1 MEKEEKNIL
10 EEIRDC
16 YNNGLLSAL
25 VGAGFSKNVSDSFLG
40 WGELL
45 HEMVGTLY
53 AIEIKKNYDNYIH
66 QNRGT
71 RSKRK
76 TEKEIG
82 DEYIKEVS
90 QKEDYLEI
98 VSNYIRKKG
107 FRESVEVY
115 IESKIPY
122 ASYEDKAIHLY
133 IGNKKIETVPE
144 PNFSAHKELMRA
156 TRLQNIYTTNY
167 ENLLEVTTELLKE
180 DVLNLPKVV
189 VSGRELSNKLS
200 SCNIIKIHGNLRKN
214 GDAPFEFDGDKKLCY
229 IIAKEDYETYKEKHE
244 AFTALMRIAMLQGKF
259 MLLGFS
265 GSDANYKGWV
275 TWMSDVL
282 DNDSQDTKIYIID
295 VSGDNVSPELQLY
308 YKNHHTKVIN
318 LLTKEN
324 LHAIGFEDKK
334 ASLILKKLKN
344 KKKLDNENKRTI
356 QTHFLKFLNEGISD
370 SEVFI
375 NPDSQNYEI
384 RRSLS
389 VDDSQLLVLN
399 NIKQKNYDYRDL
411 WGEALSKIDDNN
423 AIDGIIQKIKDAKS
437 QNRFPKI
444 IYNQDS
450 VIDHIVRK
458 SQIDIHSAYLLALAI
473 DECGLNPHYYSRLIK
488 DYEELNK
495 LPLWSLLKEKE
506 GTFNGTET
514 QLSGTDDELVYENIQ
529 RNLFHL
535 KFKETNSIINNWK
548 PSRYFI
554 VIKAMRLATQ
564 ENKQDNAFMLLS
576 DYISKEDNL
585 STKLYAMQIAN
596 YISNRYP
603 WPYDTEV
610 LYQYGVD
617 GIGDVLNFMIQQ
629 LRGKVEAPKSRGWI
643 GSTMKFG
650 GSHPEY
656 ERSLRTLRFISDC
669 GIYLNY
675 GATCFFDKANWYLVF
690 QNLYEEFPYPCF
702 FYSIQYRDKDL
713 LTRVGQDFAYSRRLY
728 SFNEDI
734 LVKSL
739 NAIDDSNTPLCF
751 HEGLLYITCPLYM
764 AVDEEVWYH
773 LFRFHVFN
781 SFIKQINNYDINSSL
796 IRNIEYALLA
806 FRKPEHINSVFLDLL
821 THYRENPRLA
831 YSLIC
836 YHLHLKFI
844 KDHVPESITD
854 VLESLASSSPLT
866 DIIDLLA
873 FLKSETIL
881 PDSIKDDFISK
892 LVSTQIE
899 SIPKTATALNL
910 CLLVKD
916 EQNALTIAKRL
927 LLMHDIWHCGVMEN
941 GTGWTTPNYVR
952 LNVVKNLISWTD
964 EEFQCIKDN
973 LVSNIEKYEK
983 LHKSL
988 HDTEFMRN
996 VQIEYLAD
1004 VLQFIE
1010 SLDGERRL
1018 SLENTY
1024 KKVCM
1029 FLKERHGDKNFIEGM
1044 LSVQSADVD
1053 YAMKNVIK
1061 GIEVKGVKSYIDE
1074 LNYILDYVL
1083 SGGNAVNRAL
1093 SYVKVVIN
1101 NHSKE
1106 MIENRMCS
1114 KLYMIISLYKE
1125 RWESIKEF
1133 SPVWSFNHLH
1143 SIALF
1148 LQDNGYRDSES
1159 VNYWLNDPFVT
1170 KFIR

>member
-1 MEKEEKNIL
+1 M
-10 EEIRDC
+10 
-16 YNNGLLSAL
+16 
-25 VGAGFSKNVSDSFLG
+25 
-40 WGELL
+40 
-45 HEMVGTLY
+45 
-53 AIEIKKNYDNYIH
+53 
-66 QNRGT
+66 
-71 RSKRK
+71 
-76 TEKEIG
+76 
-82 DEYIKEVS
+82 
-90 QKEDYLEI
+90 
-98 VSNYIRKKG
+98 
-107 FRESVEVY
+107 
-115 IESKIPY
+115 
-122 ASYEDKAIHLY
+122 
-133 IGNKKIETVPE
+133 
-144 PNFSAHKELMRA
+144 
-156 TRLQNIYTTNY
+156 
-167 ENLLEVTTELLKE
+167 
-180 DVLNLPKVV
+180 
-189 VSGRELSNKLS
+189 
-200 SCNIIKIHGNLRKN
+200 
-214 GDAPFEFDGDKKLCY
+214 
-229 IIAKEDYETYKEKHE
+229 
-244 AFTALMRIAMLQGKF
+244 
-259 MLLGFS
+259 
-265 GSDANYKGWV
+265 
-275 TWMSDVL
+275 
-282 DNDSQDTKIYIID
+282 
-295 VSGDNVSPELQLY
+295 
-308 YKNHHTKVIN
+308 
-318 LLTKEN
+318 
-324 LHAIGFEDKK
+324 
-334 ASLILKKLKN
+334 
-344 KKKLDNENKRTI
+344 
-356 QTHFLKFLNEGISD
+356 
-370 SEVFI
+370 
-375 NPDSQNYEI
+375 
-384 RRSLS
+384 
-389 VDDSQLLVLN
+389 
-399 NIKQKNYDYRDL
+399 
-411 WGEALSKIDDNN
+411 
-423 AIDGIIQKIKDAKS
+423 
-437 QNRFPKI
+437 
-444 IYNQDS
+444 
-450 VIDHIVRK
+450 
-458 SQIDIHSAYLLALAI
+458 
-473 DECGLNPHYYSRLIK
+473 
-488 DYEELNK
+488 
-495 LPLWSLLKEKE
+495 
-506 GTFNGTET
+506 
-514 QLSGTDDELVYENIQ
+514 
-529 RNLFHL
+529 
-535 KFKETNSIINNWK
+535 
-548 PSRYFI
+548 
-554 VIKAMRLATQ
+554 
-564 ENKQDNAFMLLS
+564 
-576 DYISKEDNL
+576 
-585 STKLYAMQIAN
+585 
-596 YISNRYP
+596 
-603 WPYDTEV
+603 
-610 LYQYGVD
+610 
-617 GIGDVLNFMIQQ
+617 
-629 LRGKVEAPKSRGWI
+629 
-643 GSTMKFG
+643 
-650 GSHPEY
+650 
-656 ERSLRTLRFISDC
+656 
-669 GIYLNY
+669 
-675 GATCFFDKANWYLVF
+675 
-690 QNLYEEFPYPCF
+690 
-702 FYSIQYRDKDL
+702 
-713 LTRVGQDFAYSRRLY
+713 
-728 SFNEDI
+728 
-734 LVKSL
+734 
-739 NAIDDSNTPLCF
+739 
-751 HEGLLYITCPLYM
+751 
-764 AVDEEVWYH
+764 
-773 LFRFHVFN
+773 
-781 SFIKQINNYDINSSL
+781 NYDINSSL

-873 FLKSETIL
+873 FLKNETIL

-916 EQNALTIAKRL
+916 EQNALIIAKRL

-952 LNVVKNLISWTD
+952 LNVVKKLISWTD

>member
-308 YKNHHTKVIN
+308 YKNHHTKVVN

-506 GTFNGTET
+506 GTFNGKES

>member
-308 YKNHHTKVIN
+308 YKNHHTKVVN

-399 NIKQKNYDYRDL
+399 NIKQKTYDYRDL